1 VRNDTFFYFGA
12 HIINIFFSMKKL
24 LTLLV
29 VALFFT
35 IARANASTSEYT
47 VDDTA
52 VEAVFETGVQVSA
65 VHLLQSLQSSG
76 ITSETTVQQ
85 DKSPIVAVVLATFLG
100 GFGIHRVYL
109 GGSPVLIPAYIFT
122 CFGIFGIVP
131 FVDWIVLLIGVAN
144 DDISRY
150 VDNDKFFMWSG
161 TGGGGGSR

>member
-1 VRNDTFFYFGA
+1 
-12 HIINIFFSMKKL
+12 MKKL

-29 VALFFT
+29 SALFFT
-35 IARANASTSEYT
+35 IAQANASTSEYT

-65 VHLLQSLQSSG
+65 VQLLQSLQSSG
-76 ITSETTVQQ
+76 NTSETQVQE
-85 DKSPIVAVVLATFLG
+85 DKTPIIAFVLATFLG
-100 GFGIHRVYL
+100 GFAIHRVYL

-144 DDISRY
+144 DDISKY
-150 VDNDKFFMWSG
+150 VDNDKFFMWAG
-161 TGGGGGSR
+161 AANGGSN